1 MILTLTNPNTGRK
14 WKIAPSENGLDF
26 QIFKEQT
33 KKGTKSKSG
42 KTIKSE
48 WVFVGKYPS
57 TLTHAV
63 ELTLGLML
71 SDPEDKTEVE
81 LDAINTRTLNKIY
94 KQLFVTFMEGIDV
107 SIRKKRSAQKKAEE
121 KKTSSQSN

>member
-14 WKIAPSENGLDF
+14 WKITPSDNGLDF

-57 TLTHAV
+57 TLTNAIQMTY
-63 ELTLGLML
+63 ELML
-71 SDPEDKTEVE
+71 SDPEDKTEIE
-81 LDAINTRTLNKIY
+81 LDVINTRVLNKTY
-94 KQLFVTFMEGIDV
+94 KQILTDFTEGINV

-121 KKTSSQSN
+121 KKGNS